1 MKQNKTIIYKNPDLA
16 VGGGMLSI
24 PTARSKYT
32 MFTLEQ

>member
-16 VGGGMLSI
+16 VGGMLSM

-32 MFTLEQ
+32 TSTLEQ

>member
-1 MKQNKTIIYKNPDLA
+1 MKQNKTIIYKNPDLG
-16 VGGGMLSI
+16 VGGMLSI